1 MEEDERDD
9 RVKERD
15 GEGEG
20 GRVDRMRGG
29 KKRSGSVRCF
39 APVHFFLTAGI
50 KHVIFGEKTAQRE
63 KREAAGSLRDWC
75 SGQTAAQR
83 DHG

>member
-1 MEEDERDD
+1 M
-9 RVKERD
+9 KERD

-20 GRVDRMRGG
+20 GRVDRMIGG
-29 KKRSGSVRCF
+29 KKKEWQCSVF

-50 KHVIFGEKTAQRE
+50 KHVIFGEKTARRE